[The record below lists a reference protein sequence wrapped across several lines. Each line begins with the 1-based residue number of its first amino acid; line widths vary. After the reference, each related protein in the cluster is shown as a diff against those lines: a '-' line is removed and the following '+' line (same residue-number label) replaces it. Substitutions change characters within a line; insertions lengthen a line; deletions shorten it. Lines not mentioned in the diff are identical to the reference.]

1 MLQRGQERSLHNI
14 ICLVR
19 VGEQAPGERTKE
31 LGVLEE
37 AVGRRQR
44 FRHELSVLQAR
55 GRPRDRDFV
64 GVCRH

>member
-1 MLQRGQERSLHNI
+1 MLQRGQKRPLYNI
-14 ICLVR
+14 VCLVR
-19 VGEQAPGERTKE
+19 VGEQAPGQRTQE

-55 GRPRDRDFV
+55 GQPRDRNSDDE
-64 GVCRH
+64 